1 MTVILANGEY
11 PSVHSHPRA
20 ILESAD
26 RVVACDG
33 AAKRYWW
40 CQHRRADY
48 VIGDLDSIG
57 DDAERYAVRVI
68 RVEEQ
73 NTNDLTKAIEY
84 CRKRGWTDLAIV
96 GATGKREDHSLGNI
110 FRAMEA
116 GVKVYTERGMFLPL
130 ERSTDGLRL
139 KIDGAIGAAVS
150 VFATDPATRMTS
162 KGLAWPLEGV
172 EFKNLYCAT
181 LNRVDSPIAEIVSD
195 HPAFIFRV
203 YQ

>member
-1 MTVILANGEY
+1 MV
-11 PSVHSHPRA
+11 
-20 ILESAD
+20 
-26 RVVACDG
+26 
-33 AAKRYWW
+33 
-40 CQHRRADY
+40 
-48 VIGDLDSIG
+48 GDLDSIG

-130 ERSTDGLRL
+130 ERSTDGWRL
-139 KIDGAIGAAVS
+139 EINGAIGAAVS

-162 KGLAWPLEGV
+162 KGLVWPLDGV

-181 LNRVDSPIAEIVSD
+181 LNRVDSPIAKIVSD
-195 HPAFIFRV
+195 RPAFIFRV